1 MPLYSFLNSQ
11 TNETRDVFFKMNDDK
26 VYDGEDGTEVGQWK
40 RVFTVPNASVDSSTK
55 INPFSQKDFVE
66 KTGKKKGTYGDLISA
81 ASEAS
86 QQRIDKEGR
95 DTVKENFFAAYQKD
109 TGKKH
114 FNDKK
119 SVVEKNGFKV
129 VLEKD

>member
-1 MPLYSFLNSQ
+1 MPQYSFFNEK

-66 KTGKKKGTYGDLISA
+66 KTGRKKGNYGNIVDA
-81 ASEAS
+81 AAEAS
-86 QQRIDKEGR
+86 AQRIAKEGR
-95 DTVKENFFAAYQKD
+95 DTVKENFFAAYKKD
-109 TGKKH
+109 TGKNH

-129 VLEKD
+129 VLERD

>member
-1 MPLYSFLNSQ
+1 
-11 TNETRDVFFKMNDDK
+11 MNDDK
-26 VYDGEDGTEVGQWK
+26 VYNGEGGTEVGQWK
-40 RVFTVPNASVDSSTK
+40 RVFTVPNASIDSSTK

-66 KTGKKKGTYGDLISA
+66 KTGKKRGTYGDLISA

-95 DTVKENFFAAYQKD
+95 DTVKENFFAAYKKD

>member
-1 MPLYSFLNSQ
+1 MPQYSFFNSQ

-66 KTGKKKGTYGDLISA
+66 KTGKKRGTYGDLISA

-95 DTVKENFFAAYQKD
+95 DTVKENFFASYKKD
-109 TGKKH
+109 TGKNH

-119 SVVEKNGFKV
+119 PVVEKNGFKV
-129 VLEKD
+129 VLGKD